1 MLRVMSETW
10 VEMIRSDVAAGE
22 SNERGFVVAMI
33 CGFEPMVRISVS
45 RAASNL
51 VECYIRQPTN
61 SLATLTV

>member
-33 CGFEPMVRISVS
+33 CGFEPMVYQSPVR
-45 RAASNL
+45 L
-51 VECYIRQPTN
+51 PT
-61 SLATLTV
+61 

>member
-1 MLRVMSETW
+1 MGETC

-33 CGFEPMVRISVS
+33 CGFEPMVRVS